1 MKKNLFLFTILLAI
15 ISYNTA
21 YCQDTTTTKQDA
33 LDFIKTN
40 LDQSNNTSAGDASNS
55 FYDIFNDENSIY
67 MDYRYSGETSYSL
80 VSAKSCI
87 ITLVETT
94 TGNTKISYSDNDD
107 PPADSPIY
115 SKFKYL
121 KQDTVTIDFSKISR
135 MESSSTSITFISYY
149 NKDLIT
155 HTGQITQTPPK
166 KRKNDMIS
174 FLRSEEEDLYKQL
187 KRFLVKNDINYTVS
201 PEKTEHFDSSE
212 SRFTLSNI
220 DRERCKRLVKAFD
233 FLQKNCGVLKEKF

>member
-1 MKKNLFLFTILLAI
+1 MKKILFLSVILLAI

-21 YCQDTTTTKQDA
+21 YCQDTTKQDA

-40 LDQSNNTSAGDASNS
+40 LDQNNNTSAGDASIS

-67 MDYRYSGETSYSL
+67 MDYKYSGETSYTL
-80 VSAKSCI
+80 VSAQSCI
-87 ITLVETT
+87 IKLVETT
-94 TGNTKISYSDNDD
+94 TGNTKITFVEKKQN
-107 PPADSPIY
+107 PEDSKIY

-135 MESSSTSITFISYY
+135 MESSSTSITFISYN

-155 HTGQITQTPPK
+155 HNGRITQTPPK
-166 KRKNDMIS
+166 KRNNDLIS
-174 FLRSEEEDLYKQL
+174 FLREEEEDLYKQL
-187 KRFLVKNDINYTVS
+187 KKFLTKNDINYTVS

-233 FLQKNCGVLKEKF
+233 FLQKNCGVPKEKF